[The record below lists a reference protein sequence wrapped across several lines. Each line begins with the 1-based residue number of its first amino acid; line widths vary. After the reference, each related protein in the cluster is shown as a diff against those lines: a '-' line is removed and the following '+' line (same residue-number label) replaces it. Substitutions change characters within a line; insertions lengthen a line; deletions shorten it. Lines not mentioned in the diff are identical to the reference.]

1 MSKSIPKFF
10 WIALSLGVLC
20 ALLAGL
26 ASYFSFVKLPPAALF
41 LPIAFFVVLSVLL
54 HIYLLKSTEGRPQR
68 FVTAFMGVQAI
79 KMFVHLMTM
88 TVVGFLI
95 PNIAVHFILVYAFYY
110 LVFTLVETISL
121 MRLFV
126 K

>member
-10 WIALSLGVLC
+10 WIALSLGALC
-20 ALLAGL
+20 ATLAEL
-26 ASYFSFVKLPPAALF
+26 ASYFSLVKLPNIALF
-41 LPIAFFVVLSVLL
+41 LPIAFFVALSVML

-110 LVFTLVETISL
+110 LAFTLVETISL

>member
-10 WIALSLGVLC
+10 WTALFLGSLC
-20 ALLAGL
+20 ALFAGF
-26 ASYFSFVKLPPAALF
+26 ASYFSFVKLPPIALF
-41 LPIAFFVVLSVLL
+41 LPIAFFVALSVLL
-54 HIYLLKSTEGRPQR
+54 HIYLLKSTEGRPQQ

-88 TVVGFLI
+88 TIVGFLFQ
-95 PNIAVHFILVYAFYY
+95 NIAVHFILVYAFYY
-110 LVFTLVETISL
+110 LLFTLVETISL
-121 MRLFV
+121 MRLFI

>member
-1 MSKSIPKFF
+1 MSKSIPNFF
-10 WIALSLGVLC
+10 WTALFLGSSC
-20 ALLAGL
+20 ALLAGF
-26 ASYFSFVKLPPAALF
+26 ASYFSFVKLPPIALF
-41 LPIAFFVVLSVLL
+41 LPIAFFVALSVLL

-88 TVVGFLI
+88 TIVGFLFQ
-95 PNIAVHFILVYAFYY
+95 NIAVHFILVYAFYY
-110 LVFTLVETISL
+110 LLFTLVETISL
-121 MRLFV
+121 MRLFI

>member
-1 MSKSIPKFF
+1 MSKSIPQFF
-10 WIALSLGVLC
+10 WIALFLGVLC
-20 ALLAGL
+20 AILAGL
-26 ASYFSFVKLPPAALF
+26 ASYFSIVTLPPTALF
-41 LPIAFFVVLSVLL
+41 LPIAFFVTLSVLL

-110 LVFTLVETISL
+110 LAFTLVETISL

>member
-10 WIALSLGVLC
+10 WTALFLGSLC
-20 ALLAGL
+20 ALLAGFV
-26 ASYFSFVKLPPAALF
+26 SYFSFVKLPPIALF
-41 LPIAFFVVLSVLL
+41 LPIAFFVALSVLL

-88 TVVGFLI
+88 TIVGFLFQ
-95 PNIAVHFILVYAFYY
+95 NIAVHFILVYAFYY
-110 LVFTLVETISL
+110 LLFTLVETISL
-121 MRLFV
+121 MRLFI

>member
-1 MSKSIPKFF
+1 MSKSIPQFF
-10 WIALSLGVLC
+10 WIALFLGVLC
-20 ALLAGL
+20 AILAGL
-26 ASYFSFVKLPPAALF
+26 ASYFSIVTLPPTALF
-41 LPIAFFVVLSVLL
+41 LPIAFFVTLSVLL
-54 HIYLLKSTEGRPQR
+54 HIYLLKSTKGRPQR

-95 PNIAVHFILVYAFYY
+95 PNIAIHFILVYAFYY
-110 LVFTLVETISL
+110 LAFTLVETISL